1 MILSTPCA
9 KKRKCR
15 ICTNKRTAALT
26 NKPRFAEPGFAVCLK
41 QGHWLPAFVTGRKQ
55 EYVLSGFAVCLKQ
68 GHCLPAFVTRRKRE
82 YGLSGFAVW
91 LKQRHCLPAFVT
103 RRKQEYVL
111 SGFAVCLKQG
121 HCLPAFAV
129 RLKREYGLARLVM
142 TEPSSLAVQ
151 NLFRQFFRYLSCS
164 PGQELFLRTAKNYKP
179 VSHFCSNGR
188 TFISTQRSRLFPKAE
203 MSGLFPSDNW
213 SAKRR
218 PSPPAVLS
226 VPDSPVFQKTDGR

>member
-1 MILSTPCA
+1 MILSTPYA

-26 NKPRFAEPGFAVCLK
+26 NKPRFIEPGFAVWANRKYCLSAFAVRRNREHVLSGFAVCLK
-41 QGHWLPAFVTGRKQ
+41 QGHWLPAFD
-55 EYVLSGFAVCLKQ
+55 
-68 GHCLPAFVTRRKRE
+68 
-82 YGLSGFAVW
+82 
-91 LKQRHCLPAFVT
+91 
-103 RRKQEYVL
+103 
-111 SGFAVCLKQG
+111 
-121 HCLPAFAV
+121 V

-142 TEPSSLAVQ
+142 TEPSSLTAQ

-179 VSHFCSNGR
+179 ASHFCSNGR
-188 TFISTQRSRLFPKAE
+188 TFISTQQSRLFPKAE

>member
-26 NKPRFAEPGFAVCLK
+26 NKPRFVEPGFAVWANRKYCLS
-41 QGHWLPAFVTGRKQ
+41 AFAVRRNR
-55 EYVLSGFAVCLKQ
+55 EHVLSGFAIWLKQ
-68 GHCLPAFVTRRKRE
+68 KHWLPVFVTRR
-82 YGLSGFAVW
+82 
-91 LKQRHCLPAFVT
+91 
-103 RRKQEYVL
+103 
-111 SGFAVCLKQG
+111 
-121 HCLPAFAV
+121 
-129 RLKREYGLARLVM
+129 KREYGLARLVM
-142 TEPSSLAVQ
+142 TEPSSLTAQ

>member
-26 NKPRFAEPGFAVCLK
+26 NKPRFVEPGFAVWANRKYCLS
-41 QGHWLPAFVTGRKQ
+41 A
-55 EYVLSGFAVCLKQ
+55 FAV
-68 GHCLPAFVTRRKRE
+68 RRKRE
-82 YGLSGFAVW
+82 
-91 LKQRHCLPAFVT
+91 HCLA
-103 RRKQEYVL
+103 
-111 SGFAVCLKQG
+111 G
-121 HCLPAFAV
+121 
-129 RLKREYGLARLVM
+129 LVM

-179 VSHFCSNGR
+179 ASHFCSNGR

>member
-1 MILSTPCA
+1 MFIGVCRLVKTETLSA
-9 KKRKCR
+9 GICR
-15 ICTNKRTAALT
+15 SAEAGIWFIGVCRLFKTGALSAGICRS
-26 NKPRFAEPGFAVCLK
+26 AEA
-41 QGHWLPAFVTGRKQ
+41 GR
-55 EYVLSGFAVCLKQ
+55 C
-68 GHCLPAFVTRRKRE
+68 
-82 YGLSGFAVW
+82 LSGFAVW

-103 RRKQEYVL
+103 RRK
-111 SGFAVCLKQG
+111 
-121 HCLPAFAV
+121 
-129 RLKREYGLARLVM
+129 REYGLAELVM
-142 TEPSSLAVQ
+142 TDSLPCLRKTYFG
-151 NLFRQFFRYLSCS
+151 NFFRFPSRS

-179 VSHFCSNGR
+179 ASHFCSNGR

>member
-1 MILSTPCA
+1 MFIRACCLVKTEALSAGICHSEEAGIWFIGVCRLVKTGALSAGICRSA
-9 KKRKCR
+9 K
-15 ICTNKRTAALT
+15 A
-26 NKPRFAEPGFAVCLK
+26 
-41 QGHWLPAFVTGRKQ
+41 GR
-55 EYVLSGFAVCLKQ
+55 C
-68 GHCLPAFVTRRKRE
+68 
-82 YGLSGFAVW
+82 LSGFAVW
-91 LKQRHCLPAFVT
+91 LKQRHWLPAFVV
-103 RRKQEYVL
+103 RRKRE
-111 SGFAVCLKQG
+111 
-121 HCLPAFAV
+121 HCLA
-129 RLKREYGLARLVM
+129 GLVM

-179 VSHFCSNGR
+179 ASHFCSNGR

-226 VPDSPVFQKTDGR
+226 APDSPVFQKTDGR

>member
-26 NKPRFAEPGFAVCLK
+26 NKPRFAEPGFAVWANRKYCLS
-41 QGHWLPAFVTGRKQ
+41 AFAVRRNR
-55 EYVLSGFAVCLKQ
+55 EHVLSGFAIWLKQ
-68 GHCLPAFVTRRKRE
+68 KHWLPVFVTRRKRE

-121 HCLPAFAV
+121 HCLPAFDV

-142 TEPSSLAVQ
+142 TEPSSLTAQ

>member
-1 MILSTPCA
+1 MFIRVCYLAKTETLATGICHSEEAGIWFIGVCRLVKTETLSAGICHSA
-9 KKRKCR
+9 KSGTCF
-15 ICTNKRTAALT
+15 I
-26 NKPRFAEPGFAVCLK
+26 GVC
-41 QGHWLPAFVTGRKQ
+41 
-55 EYVLSGFAVCLKQ
+55 CLVK
-68 GHCLPAFVTRRKRE
+68 K
-82 YGLSGFAVW
+82 
-91 LKQRHCLPAFVT
+91 
-103 RRKQEYVL
+103 
-111 SGFAVCLKQG
+111 G

-129 RLKREYGLARLVM
+129 RRNREHCLAGLVM

-179 VSHFCSNGR
+179 ASHFCSNGR

>member
-15 ICTNKRTAALT
+15 ICTNKKTAAST
-26 NKPRFAEPGFAVCLK
+26 SKPRFAEPGFAVCLK
-41 QGHWLPAFVTGRKQ
+41 QGHWLPAFVT
-55 EYVLSGFAVCLKQ
+55 
-68 GHCLPAFVTRRKRE
+68 RRKRE
-82 YGLSGFAVW
+82 YGLAG
-91 LKQRHCLPAFVT
+91 
-103 RRKQEYVL
+103 
-111 SGFAVCLKQG
+111 
-121 HCLPAFAV
+121 
-129 RLKREYGLARLVM
+129 LVM
-142 TEPSSLAVQ
+142 TDSLSCLRKTYFG
-151 NLFRQFFRYLSCS
+151 NFFRFPSRS

-188 TFISTQRSRLFPKAE
+188 TFISTLPARLFPKAE

>member
-41 QGHWLPAFVTGRKQ
+41 QGHWLPAFVTRRKQ

-103 RRKQEYVL
+103 RRKQ
-111 SGFAVCLKQG
+111 
-121 HCLPAFAV
+121 
-129 RLKREYGLARLVM
+129 EYGLARLVM

>member
-26 NKPRFAEPGFAVCLK
+26 NKPRFAEP
-41 QGHWLPAFVTGRKQ
+41 
-55 EYVLSGFAVCLKQ
+55 
-68 GHCLPAFVTRRKRE
+68 
-82 YGLSGFAVW
+82 
-91 LKQRHCLPAFVT
+91 
-103 RRKQEYVL
+103 
-111 SGFAVCLKQG
+111 GFAVCLKQG

-203 MSGLFPSDNW
+203 MSGLFHQIIGQQNAVPLRLLFFQYPI
-213 SAKRR
+213 APFFKKR
-218 PSPPAVLS
+218 
-226 VPDSPVFQKTDGR
+226 TGGN